1 MESRNLSHQ
10 YNDDFAQF
18 TLYSLYVCQWAT
30 AHGIPSP
37 TKKRLKVDPF
47 SLIWSL
53 MCGENPDMYCT
64 LYKAFKALI
73 EQNWILIIPDRRKN
87 LFYFLIWYF
96 KHKIDMLHWIL
107 DNLVSSSVRTFAGQ
121 WAWCIWKE
129 VSPEKMKNILILF
142 IRSRMVKL
150 EWLATNVLF
159 ISGWLWCHSWLL
171 IFRN

>member
-73 EQNWILIIPDRRKN
+73 EQNWIFDNPWLKKKLVL
-87 LFYFLIWYF
+87 LF
-96 KHKIDMLHWIL
+96 DM
-107 DNLVSSSVRTFAGQ
+107 
-121 WAWCIWKE
+121 
-129 VSPEKMKNILILF
+129 
-142 IRSRMVKL
+142 
-150 EWLATNVLF
+150 
-159 ISGWLWCHSWLL
+159 
-171 IFRN
+171 IFQT